1 VYKEQVQL
9 GYSKMLP
16 QVALGQSQSMILA
29 TAKFENEILD
39 LVSIFT
45 PPMSSNT
52 MNADSLKK
60 DKDKDSGGNKKA
72 NPAEEKKAGRTEKPD
87 DEKSEKTIANR
98 ESMG

>member
-1 VYKEQVQL
+1 
-9 GYSKMLP
+9 MLP

-52 MNADSLKK
+52 MYADSLKK
-60 DKDKDSGGNKKA
+60 DKDKESGGNKKA
-72 NPAEEKKAGRTEKPD
+72 NPAEKKKAGRTEKPD
-87 DEKSEKTIANR
+87 DEKSEKPIANR